1 MSVISAPVSHVVGTG
16 SPQSDLSP
24 SALREILG
32 DVLSDITP
40 GSSVLAIVADKT
52 RDDNTSVLFPLASQI
67 LQTRKIGKFD
77 ALVAQGTHSP
87 MTEGEKRT
95 KIGAER
101 AQIPGLG
108 QVFDHDWANPEKL
121 VTIGKLSADRVRQ
134 ITGGL
139 IDRPIDL
146 KVNRLLAPGQYDTIL
161 IFGTTMP
168 HEVAGF
174 SGGAK
179 YFFPGVAGPELTHAT
194 HWLGALAS
202 IENVIGRVETPTRHL
217 FEAAAD
223 FVSARVILL
232 NSVVS
237 RDHARLR
244 TYALFCGDFREAV
257 RKAADVSRH
266 VHIKYTGRKY
276 RRVVA
281 LLDHHLEDLWVGGKA
296 SYRLGP
302 VIEEGGELI
311 IYAPHLN
318 SVSDIHGA
326 LIKKYGYMPLERI
339 RELVETSEELQQNLC
354 VAAHLAHVS
363 FAGRRTAE
371 GKIVPRYT
379 ITLSSAL
386 PADTCRQ
393 INLGYLDP
401 SGFRR
406 ENYEG
411 DPDTLIVENAGR
423 DLYLVQSLAA

>member
-1 MSVISAPVSHVVGTG
+1 MSVISAPISSVVGEG
-16 SPQSDLSP
+16 SAQSDLSP
-24 SALREILG
+24 AKLQDILVEALA
-32 DVLSDITP
+32 DISP

-52 RDDNTSVLFPLASQI
+52 RDDNTNLLFPLAAQI
-67 LQTRKIGKFD
+67 LNDRRIKKYD

-87 MTEGEKRT
+87 MTDREKRA
-95 KIGAER
+95 KVGAENR
-101 AQIPGLG
+101 QIQGLG
-108 QVFDHDWANPEKL
+108 QIFDHEWANPEKL
-121 VTIGKLSADRVRQ
+121 VTIGKLDAARIKE

-139 IDRPIDL
+139 LDQPITL
-146 KVNRLLAPGQYDTIL
+146 TVNRLLAAGQYDTIL

-202 IENVIGRVETPTRHL
+202 IEKVIGRIETPTRHL

-223 FVSARVILL
+223 FVPARVITL

-237 RDHARLR
+237 RDHAHLR
-244 TYALFCGDFREAV
+244 TYGLFCGDFRQAI
-257 RKAADVSRH
+257 RKAAEVSRH

-281 LLDHHLEDLWVGGKA
+281 LLDVHLEDMWVGGKA

-311 IYAPHLN
+311 IYAPHL
-318 SVSDIHGA
+318 SSLSKVHGR
-326 LIKKYGYMPLERI
+326 LIKKYGYQPLERI
-339 RELVETSEELQQNLC
+339 RELVAQSDELRQNLC

-363 FAGRRTAE
+363 FAGRKAPD
-371 GKIVPRYT
+371 GSIVPRYK
-379 ITLSSAL
+379 ITLSSRLSEEA
-386 PADTCRQ
+386 CQ
-393 INLGYLDP
+393 EVNFGYLDTQK
-401 SGFRR
+401 FQR
-406 ENYEG
+406 ESYQG
-411 DPDTLIVENAGR
+411 DPDTFIVENAGR
-423 DLYLVQSLAA
+423 DLYLVNP